1 MAYYRAVSNCLSD
14 VNMIYSK
21 MYIVFSILLV
31 LYERKVKMDSAIESL
46 RDRVTNR
53 TMLVVTRPIQVCGS

>member
-1 MAYYRAVSNCLSD
+1 
-14 VNMIYSK
+14 